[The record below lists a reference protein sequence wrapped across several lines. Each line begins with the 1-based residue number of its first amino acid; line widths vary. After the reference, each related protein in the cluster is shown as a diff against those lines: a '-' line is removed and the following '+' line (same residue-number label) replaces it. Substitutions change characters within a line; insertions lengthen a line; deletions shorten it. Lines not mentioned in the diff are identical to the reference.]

1 MRDNAAGLTGTRY
14 GPSEDVREE
23 TRGVKLNI

>member
-1 MRDNAAGLTGTRY
+1 MAMRDNAAGLTGTRY

-23 TRGVKLNI
+23 VRRGR